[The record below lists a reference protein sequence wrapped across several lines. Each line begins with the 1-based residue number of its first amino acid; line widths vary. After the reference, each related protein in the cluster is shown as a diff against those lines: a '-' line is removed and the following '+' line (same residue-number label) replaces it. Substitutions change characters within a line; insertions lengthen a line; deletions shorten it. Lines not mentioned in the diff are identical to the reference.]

1 MRGWDKT
8 LYTHTHTFHNCGE
21 PITIVENPSQLWRT
35 HHTSSL
41 KPGFHCESSL
51 VPRPSPKSGK
61 RVWFLSDISEQHFLS
76 YQVRSLHEDCPNC
89 ILCPGFKFYD
99 GLDCS
104 CNDLKSLIRLLS
116 HLEQERTSCR
126 ASLLYLQFDSKY
138 NRSCHVH
145 IITSSAI

>member
-8 LYTHTHTFHNCGE
+8 PNTH
-21 PITIVENPSQLWRT
+21 ISQLWRT

-76 YQVRSLHEDCPNC
+76 YQVRSPHEDCPNC
-89 ILCPGFKFYD
+89 ILCPGFKFSD

-104 CNDLKSLIRLLS
+104 CNDLKKLNKTVKSFGTGENKLPSKFIVSPIRFKIQSVMSCAYNYKFCNLIRALGS
-116 HLEQERTSCR
+116 E
-126 ASLLYLQFDSKY
+126 
-138 NRSCHVH
+138 
-145 IITSSAI
+145 